1 MAVGHKCFS
10 RRCVAQCVAGWA
22 LPALPAGAAGAG
34 MPTGPGAK
42 RCRCAQPPGVAG
54 GDGATGGGSG
64 DTHALCQLLQRLG
77 LPHAL
82 RALELAGCAPCAR
95 APCPA
100 GLPSA
105 CRRRNGQRA
114 LSASAHALAP
124 RLQALAARFTV
135 RTPGAHCTSAL

>member
-1 MAVGHKCFS
+1 M
-10 RRCVAQCVAGWA
+10 AQCVAGWA

-34 MPTGPGAK
+34 VPTGPGAK

-77 LPHAL
+77 LPRAL

-95 APCPA
+95 ALCPA

-105 CRRRNGQRA
+105 RRRRKRA
-114 LSASAHALAP
+114 LSPSAHALA
-124 RLQALAARFTV
+124 RRSQALAARFTV
-135 RTPGAHCTSAL
+135 RAPGAHCTSTSQG